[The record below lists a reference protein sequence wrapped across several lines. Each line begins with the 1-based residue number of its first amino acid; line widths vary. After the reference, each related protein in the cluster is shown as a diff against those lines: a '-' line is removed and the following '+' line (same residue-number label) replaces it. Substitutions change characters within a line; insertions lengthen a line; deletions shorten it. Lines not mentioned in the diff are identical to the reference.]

1 MCYWHFQWRSKLGR
15 QEISAIGFRVHSGWA
30 ALVAVAG
37 PFQSVV
43 VVHRAHIK
51 LADPAIKGSVQ
62 PYHAAERLEIH
73 YAERLLERC
82 ADSSRRLASEALR
95 QALDD
100 LRKKGYTATGCGLL
114 LASGRPLPG
123 LAATL
128 ASHALIHTAEGE
140 FFREAVAYAGQS
152 IKLPIFRIKEREL
165 LGTAGAKFR
174 ISPDELG
181 RRLTELGKTLGPPWR
196 QDEKY
201 AALVASLALADSGA

>member
-1 MCYWHFQWRSKLGR
+1 
-15 QEISAIGFRVHSGWA
+15 
-30 ALVAVAG
+30 
-37 PFQSVV
+37 
-43 VVHRAHIK
+43 
-51 LADPAIKGSVQ
+51 
-62 PYHAAERLEIH
+62 
-73 YAERLLERC
+73 
-82 ADSSRRLASEALR
+82 
-95 QALDD
+95 
-100 LRKKGYTATGCGLL
+100 LL

-174 ISPDELG
+174 VSSDELG

-201 AALVASLALADSGA
+201 AALVASLALADSGAN